1 VAAGKLIKKS
11 SVVYL
16 GFNGV
21 ERGGVMKK
29 CGAGFPR
36 FLLAIIACA
45 FWANTG
51 LAEEDLT
58 QYGREWNSIKSE
70 WNAETDRHAKRVT
83 EIQQQYPEGSRR
95 NAALEAE
102 NALHSSKSQQLSQRR
117 DAIHRKIMDEA
128 NRRAA
133 RGTSES
139 SKEMRPTTGTKPGEK
154 GHRGMQ
160 GDLDAGAGATTA
172 DKVDDVLRDMGI
184 KAPKKTTA
192 GTIEYGDGLN
202 LTINKEGGMGRAGSG
217 AHQTQVG
224 VDARNPETYVS
235 EGMAKDQPGRK
246 AVEVQDHIKKG
257 KPAMEAPPDTL
268 AGDPE
273 LQQKLAKS
281 TKKVLGTGTVNDD
294 QLQKILKESGINE
307 TPQQFKERM
316 ERIKEGRPQPG
327 DITPENAGKIQD
339 ASRRIAET
347 ATETSGR
354 MAESEIKMTRQ
365 KIADLEQAGTPE
377 ARAEA
382 RKLREQLVDSQTR
395 IQETKSANREPAKPT
410 GVDGPERVAQ
420 TKGPQDVDGSGK
432 TGGAKD
438 VEGAAKTGGAKDVDG
453 PGKTG
458 GAKDVDGPGRVADVD
473 GPGKTSGKIG
483 DVDGPGGTASKPG
496 AADTPDHVPGKA
508 GKMLDAAGKVIVSV
522 DILSNAEDAKQ
533 AIKEGDM
540 DKLRETAITA
550 ADGLVGGPVGTGQ
563 MVHDRLGRSRDEKN
577 QAQDDARRR
586 STEAWEQEMRVDL
599 RRSGLSKEE
608 VDRIMDAR
616 AKGDEGPLKEAYEK
630 AGKEIPKI
638 KSTDPTWGET
648 LETYGQEVKENL
660 GEVADSL
667 HKKGVKAKDFV
678 VQTGKDLTEIGVGL
692 TEKGVAQELIEQ
704 QKQKFTGENL
714 KEGAEHLTE
723 KAKEFVGLKETDRAR
738 ENKAAKDLADKL
750 IEKGVDPEKAREAA
764 SDYITHAGSQ
774 GSKERLR
781 DLLDKTR
788 AEKEGKEHKGS
799 GENKQTVDRD
809 RQSRHTKQIADKTDK
824 DGKPGKPEQNK
835 SDKATKDIF
844 DTLGSVTSEKHD
856 LPDKTDDKP
865 YNGPVNDAG
874 QRVDAGPYEQGDRVV
889 TADGTEYEK
898 CNGEWVK
905 TGNNYG
911 SYKPDGL
918 RGAEPTG
925 KETGG
930 SGGESDRGGAG
941 LSGFTQN
948 RDERVSWHTRDSHH
962 LMSGQREIADASTA
976 GVSAEQEA
984 KGTLN
989 AAGTDAQITGEKSAG
1004 QTAAADRDQSWG
1016 KTLADGIQQGIEK
1029 GLTSAGDTFG
1039 KRAADKACNEIFK
1052 SHETKVSRGGSKRS
1066 SGDSSSPDSVAGQP
1080 PSSGSKGAGG
1090 THGKGAAS
1098 GGNSGG
1104 GQKIAKGTPSPPGSE
1119 PTSGNI
1125 PSKLTKNCPKC
1136 GKPMTAIVEPTDPK
1150 DFQNPDAYKWTCLDG
1165 CGEYKDSSQG
1175 SAQTTLP
1182 PPSPPPK
1189 KTKQIVRC
1197 PLCKSTSVTFY
1208 QSAYGPA
1215 YKCASCGG
1223 AIKAYA
1229 MIYETVEE

>member
-1 VAAGKLIKKS
+1 
-11 SVVYL
+11 
-16 GFNGV
+16 
-21 ERGGVMKK
+21 MKK
-29 CGAGFPR
+29 YGAGFSG
-36 FLLAIIACA
+36 FLLAMIACA

-58 QYGREWNSIKSE
+58 QYGREWDSIKNE
-70 WNAETDRHAKRVT
+70 WNAEMDRHAKRVA
-83 EIQQQYPEGSRR
+83 EIQQQYPEGPRR
-95 NAALEAE
+95 SAALEAE
-102 NALHSSKSQQLSQRR
+102 NTLHSSKSQQLSQRR

-172 DKVDDVLRDMGI
+172 DKVDEVLHDMGI

-202 LTINKEGGMGRAGSG
+202 LTINKEGGMGRAGSS

-224 VDARNPETYVS
+224 VDARSPETYVS

-257 KPAMEAPPDTL
+257 KPAMEAPPDKL

-281 TKKVLGTGTVNDD
+281 TKKVLGTGTVNDE
-294 QLQKILKESGINE
+294 QLEKILKESGINE

-354 MAESEIKMTRQ
+354 MAESEIKTTRE
-365 KIADLEQAGTPE
+365 KIADLERAGTPE
-377 ARAEA
+377 SRAEA
-382 RKLREQLVDSQTR
+382 QKLREQLVDSQTR
-395 IQETKSANREPAKPT
+395 IQETKSANREPIAST
-410 GVDGPERVAQ
+410 DADGAGRVTE

-438 VEGAAKTGGAKDVDG
+438 VDGTAKTGGTKDVDG

-458 GAKDVDGPGRVADVD
+458 GAKDVDGAGRVADVD
-473 GPGKTSGKIG
+473 GPGKSGGKIG
-483 DVDGPGGTASKPG
+483 DVDGPGAGGKPG
-496 AADTPDHVPGKA
+496 STDTPDHAPGKA
-508 GKMLDAAGKVIVSV
+508 GKVLDAAGKVMISV
-522 DILSNAEDAKQ
+522 DILSSAEDTKQ
-533 AIKEGDM
+533 AIKDGDM
-540 DKLRETAITA
+540 DKLRDTAITA
-550 ADGLVGGPVGTGQ
+550 ADGLAGGPVGTGQ
-563 MVHDRLGRSRDEKN
+563 MINERIGKNRDEKN
-577 QAQDDARRR
+577 QAQDEARQR

-616 AKGDEGPLKEAYEK
+616 AKGDDGPLKEAYEK

-638 KSTDPTWGET
+638 QSTDPTWGET
-648 LETYGQEVKENL
+648 IETYGQEVKENAA
-660 GEVADSL
+660 EVADSL
-667 HKKGVKAKDFV
+667 QKKGVKAKDFV

-692 TEKGVAQELIEQ
+692 TEKGVAQELIDQ
-704 QKQKFTGENL
+704 QKQNLTGENL

-738 ENKAAKDLADKL
+738 ENTAAKDLADKL

-764 SDYITHAGSQ
+764 SDYIAHAGGQ

-788 AEKEGKEHKGS
+788 TEKNGKESKDGGEQQDEDKQTADREGKGK
-799 GENKQTVDRD
+799 
-809 RQSRHTKQIADKTDK
+809 HTQQVSEKTGKTDK
-824 DGKPGKPEQNK
+824 QAPDKG
-835 SDKATKDIF
+835 DKATKEIF
-844 DTLGSVTSEKHD
+844 DTLGPVTSEKQD
-856 LPDKTDDKP
+856 FAEKTDDKP

-874 QRVDAGPYEQGDRVV
+874 QRVDSSPYEQGDRVV

-898 CNGEWVK
+898 RDGEWVK

-918 RGAEPTG
+918 RGAEPPS
-925 KETGG
+925 KETGDSG
-930 SGGESDRGGAG
+930 SEPDRGGGAG

-948 RDERVSWHTRDSHH
+948 RDERVSGHIRDSHH
-962 LMSGQREIADASTA
+962 LMSGQKEITDASTA
-976 GVSAEQEA
+976 GDGAAQEA
-984 KGTLN
+984 KGALN
-989 AAGTDAQITGEKSAG
+989 AAGTDAQITGEKSAS

-1016 KTLADGIQQGIEK
+1016 KTLADGVQQGVEK
-1029 GLTSAGDTFG
+1029 GFSSAAETFG
-1039 KRAADKACNEIFK
+1039 KRGADKVSNEIFK
-1052 SHETKVSRGGSKRS
+1052 PPKTEGSGSGGAGSGGDSAGGSA
-1066 SGDSSSPDSVAGQP
+1066 AGQP
-1080 PSSGSKGAGG
+1080 PPSGGKAGGAPGKGTGGAGG
-1090 THGKGAAS
+1090 GAGSA
-1098 GGNSGG
+1098 GGGGG
-1104 GQKIAKGTPSPPGSE
+1104 GQKIAKGTPPADKPKGGGTQTA
-1119 PTSGNI
+1119 PWH
-1125 PSKLTKNCPKC
+1125 CPKC
-1136 GKPMTAIVEPTDPK
+1136 GRTDLVKREYSYTDPNGQPV
-1150 DFQNPDAYKWTCLDG
+1150 DVTEWRCPVCNVLGTMGPPPPGLG
-1165 CGEYKDSSQG
+1165 
-1175 SAQTTLP
+1175 QTAGKPPP
-1182 PPSPPPK
+1182 PPSPPPAPPK
-1189 KTKQIVRC
+1189 KTKTIVRC
-1197 PLCKSTSVTFY
+1197 PLCKSTNVTFF

-1215 YKCASCGG
+1215 YKCAGCGG
-1223 AIKAYA
+1223 AIKSYA